1 MLIIFCGNEI
11 TILNYLGLQS
21 FVKTVT
27 LKVLV
32 TFVVIFLNKKSPH
45 LYGRMYPV
53 MEDVYIVMLV
63 ALFALAITDLVV
75 GVSNDA
81 VNFLNSAIGSKA
93 VPLRTILI
101 VASFGVAIG
110 AIFSSGLMEVA
121 REGIFMPGKFYF
133 EEIMVIFMAVMI
145 ADILLLDFFNSI
157 GLPTSTTV
165 SIVFEILGAAVCVSL
180 LKIHYSTG
188 DFASLYEYINTAK
201 ASQIVIGILLSVGIA
216 FTVGAIVQYFSRL
229 IFSFQFEKKIKY
241 VGALFGGLSLTA
253 ILYFILLKG
262 LKSIPIV
269 PVAVTDYVNNNAVI
283 IVAGSFLIFTLLSH
297 LAIKVFK
304 INILKVIILV
314 GTFALA
320 LAFAGNDLVNFIGV
334 PIAAW
339 QSFEIWQSAHQAT
352 GILPNEL
359 LMDGLTEKVQTPVL
373 LLFLAGIIMV
383 ITLWFSKKAMKVTD
397 TEINLS
403 RQSDGA
409 ERFTPN
415 FLSRGLVRYFIVL
428 GNAVDRVIPASFSEK
443 LSAKFQKKEIVSQKK
458 RMDAP
463 SFDLVRASVNL
474 VVASILISIATNLK
488 LPLSTTYVTF
498 MVAMGTSL
506 ADRAWDRDSAVYRVA
521 GVLNVIGGWFF
532 TALVAF
538 FGAALFAAII
548 YFGGIIAIAVL
559 VLLAVVLIVR
569 SAILHSRELRE
580 SKKQKRFKRSDIVTI
595 NEITVETSEN
605 ISSVIGGINKMFS
618 KTVDNLGYHDLNKL
632 KKNSKAT
639 EKLEKDIDELKGNI
653 FYFIKS
659 LDDDSVE
666 ASKFYILIL
675 DYLQDMVQS
684 IGYITRNSYNHVH
697 NNHKNLKFNQIRDLK
712 GIDEKMQK
720 LFDDIQLIFD
730 THKFGSIEKV
740 IAEKQ
745 QLLDHVSDLIEK
757 QITRIRTSETSPK
770 NTKLYFSLLLETKDL
785 ISSTMSLLQ
794 MFQEFNQE
802 AKQTITY

>member
-1 MLIIFCGNEI
+1 
-11 TILNYLGLQS
+11 
-21 FVKTVT
+21 
-27 LKVLV
+27 
-32 TFVVIFLNKKSPH
+32 
-45 LYGRMYPV
+45 
-53 MEDVYIVMLV
+53 MEDVYVVMLV

-101 VASFGVAIG
+101 VASLGVAVG
-110 AIFSSGLMEVA
+110 AVFSSGLMEVA
-121 REGIFMPGKFYF
+121 REGIFIPGKFYF
-133 EEIMVIFMAVMI
+133 EEIMIIFMAVMI

-165 SIVFEILGAAVCVSL
+165 SIVFELLGAAVCVSL
-180 LKIHYSTG
+180 LKIHYSSG
-188 DFASLYEYINTAK
+188 DYASIYDYINTAK
-201 ASQIVIGILLSVGIA
+201 ATQIISGILLSVVIA
-216 FTVGAIVQYFSRL
+216 FTIGAIVQYFSRL
-229 IFSFQFEKKIKY
+229 IFSFQYEKKIKY
-241 VGALFGGLSLTA
+241 VGAAFGGLSFTA
-253 ILYFILLKG
+253 ILYFILMKG
-262 LKSIPIV
+262 LKSIAIV
-269 PVAVTDYVNNNAVI
+269 PAGLLEYVSNNALF
-283 IVAGSFLIFTLLSH
+283 IVLISFLIFTILSQV
-297 LAIKVFK
+297 IISFFR
-304 INILKVIILV
+304 INILKIIILV

-339 QSFEIWQSAHQAT
+339 QSFEIWQAAHQAT
-352 GILPNEL
+352 GVMPNEF
-359 LMDGLTEKVQTPVL
+359 LMGDLSGQVSTPVGL
-373 LLFLAGIIMV
+373 LLLAGIIMV

-403 RQSDGA
+403 RQRDGA
-409 ERFTPN
+409 ERFEPN
-415 FLSRGLVRYFIVL
+415 FISRGLVRYFLVV
-428 GNAVDRVIPASFSEK
+428 GNVIESVIPKSFSER
-443 LSAKFQKKEIVSQKK
+443 LGEKFQKSEPAAPAG
-458 RMDAP
+458 RLDAP

-521 GVLNVIGGWFF
+521 GVVNVIGGWFV

-538 FGAALFAAII
+538 AGAALFAAII
-548 YFGGIIAIAVL
+548 YFGGIIAIAILVL
-559 VLLAVVLIVR
+559 VAVILIVR
-569 SAILHSRELRE
+569 SAIVHSRQLKEE
-580 SKKQKRFKRSDIVTI
+580 KKLKRYNRSDLVTI

-605 ISSVIGGINKMFS
+605 ISSVIGGINKMYT

-632 KKNSKAT
+632 KKNSKAID
-639 EKLEKDIDELKGNI
+639 KLEEEIDELKGNI

-684 IGYITRNSYNHVH
+684 IGFITRNSYNHVH
-697 NNHKNLKFNQIRDLK
+697 NNHKNLKFNQVRDLK

-720 LFDDIQLIFD
+720 LFDDIQHIFD
-730 THKFGSIEKV
+730 THSFSNIDQV

-745 QLLDHVSDLIEK
+745 QLLDHVSELIQK
-757 QITRIRTSETSPK
+757 QINRIRTSETSPK
-770 NTKLYFSLLLETKDL
+770 NTKLYFGLLLETKDL
-785 ISSTMSLLQ
+785 ITSTMSLLQ
-794 MFQEFNQE
+794 LFQEFNQE